1 MLNCSSLFL
10 DLLPKLAAL
19 FAQIAQHDCDLARQ
33 LRRSAASVA
42 LNLAEG
48 NASTKGTRKA
58 RFESAYASLK
68 ETIAGLRVAAALGYI
83 PPLDAALL
91 DSLDYVAASTW
102 RLMHPR

>member
-48 NASTKGTRKA
+48 NASTKGNRKA

-68 ETIAGLRVAAALGYI
+68 ETQMALQVAVIFGYI
-83 PPLDAALL
+83 RPLDADLARGL
-91 DSLDYVAASTW
+91 DGVAARLW
-102 RLMHPR
+102 RLIHPR